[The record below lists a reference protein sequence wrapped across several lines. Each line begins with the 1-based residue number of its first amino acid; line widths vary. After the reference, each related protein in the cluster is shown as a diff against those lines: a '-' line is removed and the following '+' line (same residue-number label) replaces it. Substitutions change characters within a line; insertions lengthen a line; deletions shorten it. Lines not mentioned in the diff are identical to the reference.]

1 MPKSPNQKLKLLYLY
16 NIFVNETD
24 QEHPLTV
31 NELIFK
37 LKDNGVNAERKSIYD
52 DIDALRLFGL
62 NIITL
67 REGSQT
73 KHFAASQ
80 AFELPELRL
89 LIDAVQASRSLTAK
103 KTSEL
108 IDKLKNLPSRYEG
121 AQLIKQVY
129 TAHRPKAENESIYYS
144 IGDIHTAIDEGL
156 QICFNYFDWN
166 HKKQKVYR
174 HNKAFYQISPFA
186 LVWDDEH
193 YYMLG
198 YDSMAQMVKHFRVDR
213 MANVKITDF
222 RRDGQKELESFNPAQ
237 YTGKLFGM
245 FGGEEQ
251 AIKLVFE
258 NRLSGAMLDRF
269 GMDILMSPVSETHAQ
284 ININAVLSQQFYGW
298 IFGFGGGV
306 TIASP
311 KAARQEYASLCK
323 KAYEGHKS
331 VL

>member
-24 QEHPLTV
+24 EGHPLTV
-31 NELIFK
+31 NQLIQR
-37 LKDNGVNAERKSIYD
+37 LKDNNINAERKSVYD
-52 DIDALRLFGL
+52 DIDALRFFGL
-62 NIITL
+62 DIITL

-73 KHFAASQ
+73 KHFAPAQ
-80 AFELPELRL
+80 IFELPELRL

-108 IDKLKNLPSRYEG
+108 INKLKNLPSRYEG

-144 IGDIHTAIDEGL
+144 IGDIHTAIDEGM
-156 QICFNYFDWN
+156 QISFNYFDWN
-166 HKKQKVYR
+166 HKKQKIYR
-174 HNKAFYQISPFA
+174 HDMAVYQVSPFA
-186 LVWDDEH
+186 LVWDDEN

-198 YDSMAQMVKHFRVDR
+198 FDSKAQMVKHFRVDR
-213 MANVKITDF
+213 MANVQITAL
-222 RRDGQKELESFNPAQ
+222 RRDGQKALESFNPAK

-251 AIKLVFE
+251 AVKLVFE
-258 NRLSGAMLDRF
+258 NRLAGAMLDRF
-269 GMDILMSPVSETHAQ
+269 GREIIMSPVSDTHAQ
-284 ININAVLSQQFYGW
+284 IIVNAVLSQQFYGW
-298 IFGFGGGV
+298 VLGFGGGIA
-306 TIASP
+306 IASP
-311 KAARQEYASLCK
+311 QSARQKFAELCK
-323 KAYEGHKS
+323 NAYEEHKS